1 MTPQSTA
8 THSYPPASLAWYAT
22 FLLTVAYTFSF
33 IDRQIVNLLVQ
44 PIQRDLNLS
53 DSSISLLQGFAFVL
67 PYILLS
73 VPLGRWVDRSGRIR
87 ILTLGVIFW
96 SLACVA
102 CGLSRNYGQLLLA
115 RMGVGAGEAALTP
128 ASWSLL
134 ADYFPEDRRSFP
146 ISCFL
151 MGPYI
156 GAGLAMILGG
166 EVIQWAES
174 VGPVT
179 LPLIGNLAPW
189 QLTFI
194 LVGLPG
200 ALVATAI
207 MSLRE
212 PDRSERLSEN
222 REGSVPWREV
232 WQYLGRHW
240 RMYCG
245 LLLGPAFMVV
255 VLYALQSWVPTLM
268 VRVHGLGI
276 AEVGRSYGIIALL
289 AGSLGVLCGPVLGR
303 KLAAMGY
310 RDYPLRIGLIA
321 AVALLP
327 ATVVAGTVQSTFLTW
342 VFVAL
347 SSFLVT
353 LPLALFAAGLQS
365 ATPNEMR
372 GIVAGLYV
380 LSVNLIGMGLAP
392 MAVALIT
399 DFVFA
404 DPQAVGKSI
413 AMVAVLATPLSVVFF
428 VLGMNDYRRIT

>member
-1 MTPQSTA
+1 M
-8 THSYPPASLAWYAT
+8 
-22 FLLTVAYTFSF
+22 
-33 IDRQIVNLLVQ
+33 
-44 PIQRDLNLS
+44 
-53 DSSISLLQGFAFVL
+53 
-67 PYILLS
+67 
-73 VPLGRWVDRSGRIR
+73 PLGRWVDRSGRIR